1 MVQSLWLSV
10 VAPTSYASQ
19 ISLESSIWSTSFEIE
34 ANPGEEAIISGYIS
48 WFWLADTEGKRIFWN
63 SISILAEP

>member
-1 MVQSLWLSV
+1 
-10 VAPTSYASQ
+10 
-19 ISLESSIWSTSFEIE
+19 LESSIWSTSFEIE